1 MSDPLTMSIHCPPDS
16 PELVPAL
23 RCAGRWLSEITPDT
37 VLAATVAEFIRRRF
51 LQAYGAE
58 PSLRIPLL
66 LALTSAQGTLLA
78 AVGVRS
84 AARERLFLEDYL
96 SVPVESVMPLAGIAR
111 SKIAEI
117 AHLAGVEAGV
127 SRHLFASLTVWLQG
141 AGYDWVVCTGTD
153 QLRNSFHRM
162 GIATQ
167 VLANAN
173 PASLPDGGAGWGR
186 YYDHQPVVM
195 AIKVADSL
203 AALQQVGMLRRI
215 QPALSDIGSDGS
227 YSSDGSDSLQQEDA
241 YGRLA

>member
-1 MSDPLTMSIHCPPDS
+1 MTDPLTMSTHCAQDS

-37 VLAATVAEFIRRRF
+37 ALAATVAEFIRRRF

-58 PSLRIPLL
+58 PALRIPLL
-66 LALTSAQGTLLA
+66 LALTSAGGTLLA
-78 AVGVRS
+78 AVGVRN

-96 SVPVESVMPLAGIAR
+96 SVPVESVMPVTDIAR
-111 SKIAEI
+111 NRIAEI

-153 QLRNSFHRM
+153 QLRNSFHRL
-162 GIATQ
+162 GIATR
-167 VLANAN
+167 VLAHAN
-173 PASLPDGGAGWGR
+173 PAKLPDGGAGWGR

-203 AALQQVGMLRRI
+203 SALRQAGLLQRI
-215 QPALSDIGSDGS
+215 QPALPDTDSDGS
-227 YSSDGSDSLQQEDA
+227 ERRGA
-241 YGRLA
+241 YGYLA

>member
-1 MSDPLTMSIHCPPDS
+1 MTDPLTMSTHCPPDS

-37 VLAATVAEFIRRRF
+37 LMSATVTEFIRRRF

-66 LALTSAQGTLLA
+66 LALTSAQGALLA

-96 SVPVESVMPLAGIAR
+96 SVPVESVMPVPDIGR
-111 SKIAEI
+111 NRIAEI

-127 SRHLFASLTVWLQG
+127 SRHLFASLTVWLHA

-153 QLRNSFHRM
+153 QLQNSFHRM
-162 GIATQ
+162 GIATR
-167 VLANAN
+167 VLAKAD

-195 AIKVADSL
+195 AVKVADSL
-203 AALQQVGMLRRI
+203 SALRQTGLLGRI
-215 QPALSDIGSDGS
+215 EPVRSDTGSDVSGQ
-227 YSSDGSDSLQQEDA
+227 GGA
-241 YGRLA
+241 YGHLA